1 MTKNHK
7 ISSIFLSAI
16 LAFGVGV
23 VNTENSNSKIIDS
36 IKPSIPLQKRNEG
49 FDKTTTYYAPATTAT
64 LVTDVD
70 ALEAGDRIVIAVI
83 DDVKNVTKALGP
95 INSYGT
101 YMTAVDV
108 AIRDSQIT
116 TLGDATIL
124 TLGGNS
130 GAWTLS
136 IDSQFLY
143 YTGASSE
150 LYIGDNTKT
159 TNTWTIVINN
169 EKATIANTEKTGR
182 VIQYNSSSPRFAC
195 YTTSQVKP
203 SIYKMDPDESGY
215 NYDYL
220 LEVLKGDYCEMDIDG
235 LDTINTRYEA
245 MTSIEKFNFNGE
257 EITGQDGNTYTG
269 EEAYTQAMIKRAAL
283 VGLGSKDLFTETFE
297 QNEIIMTI
305 VIVSLI
311 SVSVLGGVFYFR
323 RKEQN

>member
-64 LVTDVD
+64 LVTDID

-95 INSYGT
+95 INSHGT

-108 AIRDSQIT
+108 TIRDSQIT
-116 TLGDATIL
+116 TLGHATIL
-124 TLGGNS
+124 TLGGSN
-130 GAWTLS
+130 GAWTFS
-136 IDSQFLY
+136 IDSHFLY
-143 YTGASSE
+143 YTGASNE

-195 YTTSQVKP
+195 YTTAQVKP
-203 SIYKMDPDESGY
+203 SIYKMDTDENGY

-235 LDTINTRYEA
+235 LDIINTRYEDMSA
-245 MTSIEKFNFNGE
+245 TEKLNFNSE
-257 EITGQDGNTYTG
+257 EIIGKDGQTYTG
-269 EEAYTQAMIKRAAL
+269 EEAYNIAMIKRITLSESPSNNQFFGAF
-283 VGLGSKDLFTETFE
+283 K
-297 QNEIIMTI
+297 QNEIITTI

-311 SVSVLGGVFYFR
+311 SVSVFAGVFYLR
-323 RKEQN
+323 KKEQN